1 MTAPPS
7 APTAEGTASPFP
19 IPPVFEAPRSG
30 AVQPQSQPQQCYRY
44 YQHPHHTTPSPQPA
58 PLEYRRAGDGSL
70 PSAQEAATPVL
81 LVVSPADPHSPQ
93 PVMYAP
99 WGMMPPPTAGTSP
112 HQSPATPGAPP
123 RPTTAAGVAQGT
135 PAISLGFQV
144 PLSPTK
150 QVLTCYTLLLLVLV
164 MAIGLLLIS
173 FFTPICTA
181 HLNFTR
187 SVTDI
192 QDHSAYLHIK
202 GDFGKDISTYAL
214 FSPCTV
220 FKQHACNI
228 ITAGQVSEWMQL
240 VTNGMQAPYPD
251 LLFDSGIDRARVS
264 SCLYVHL
271 PAAATRPAPQ
281 PRGIVAP
288 EVIGW
293 RALRHGDGPAP
304 PAPPLHKHRG
314 PSSGGSGLAG
324 VPTSLPEEKSHA
336 SPPLRPPGPD
346 DDLGRNDAPHVLP
359 AAGPLVGGNTN
370 HVLIALNSS
379 VPQSAEAAFTLTC
392 DGDADTA
399 PMLNLTAVYHVDV
412 SAYLLNGDSANSSK
426 VVSAVDLITTAEPH
440 HVGRGY
446 TPRMS
451 TCAEYLVACRTAGD
465 GYYVV
470 VAPASPLYRCGKGS
484 IGSTRG
490 PSNISK
496 TVAKVLVCDLTF
508 YELRADT
515 VTALRF
521 TARAQVAMK
530 MVLYTASARFPD
542 SATAAPVSLTLSA
555 ILLVFAD
562 AFVLLALVLTAVT
575 AVTVPV
581 QRAKLRQLS
590 AALEADA
597 SVAMGIL
604 YRAQGAVAVTMP
616 PTAAPAAAAPATF
629 HGPNAEVGHPA
640 DTAADAF
647 TVSSTSLPTL
657 PPQPHM
663 QTQQQSPPA
672 HTSLSALAAAA
683 SPMLLVPPYYESGG
697 MVPPGMGG
705 SGTVHVP
712 SMVVVPPMMPR
723 MAGNAPSPYSEG
735 YYLQPEH
742 GLSNTAALQSSAAD
756 DVVAPAGTPHA
767 PLASAAAPP
776 VTEARHG
783 GSCRTIT
790 TFGASG
796 AASSGTSPSTQE
808 ESAVRSSSGVQEVSV
823 PEDSSPLAGWHPQQ
837 HRGTD
842 GVAPSGNGTDSG
854 NALELAS
861 LHDAGS
867 SFFSPPSHGGS
878 DTGTRERAIHE
889 GADQR
894 SASSPSGI
902 SDGADGGV
910 GGAVAPVGVLAA
922 PGASLASG
930 HHPVLF
936 AGNAHAAE
944 VVPPPALMSM
954 QHWQPPMTPSTV
966 TDWMLMSSRHVVSQ
980 DVLEESVASESTAE
994 EPEEEDR
1001 WRLLR
1006 RLRDRVLRRRRAS
1019 AAGAPAPSNW
1029 PDSDSDDGMPGA
1041 GYLPV
1046 ENSPGERTIQLFLL
1060 RARKSYTRLRR
1071 KQVATSATLL
1081 FYAKAAAIAALVF
1094 AIVATGLQLW
1104 NVAARNRERLQ
1115 LRGGDTLTDDYV
1127 LDPSHLALM
1136 SLSLAC
1142 LLVVVLLTFVVERKR
1157 VW

>member
-1 MTAPPS
+1 MTAPSS

-30 AVQPQSQPQQCYRY
+30 AVQLQPQPQQCYRY

-58 PLEYRRAGDGSL
+58 PLEYGRAGDGSL

-81 LVVSPADPHSPQ
+81 PVVSPADPYSPH

-99 WGMMPPPTAGTSP
+99 WGMMPPPTAGTSA
-112 HQSPATPGAPP
+112 HQPPATLGAPP
-123 RPTTAAGVAQGT
+123 SPMTAAGVAQGT
-135 PAISLGFQV
+135 PAISLGLQV
-144 PLSPTK
+144 PLRPTK
-150 QVLTCYTLLLLVLV
+150 QVLTCYTLLLLALM
-164 MAIGLLLIS
+164 MAIGLLLVS
-173 FFTPICTA
+173 FFAPICTA
-181 HLNFTR
+181 HLSFTR

-192 QDHSAYLHIK
+192 QDHSAYLQNIK

-220 FKQHACNI
+220 FKQHACDI
-228 ITAGQVSEWMQL
+228 ITAGQVSEWMQF
-240 VTNGMQAPYPD
+240 VINGMQAPYPD
-251 LLFDSGIDRARVS
+251 LLFYSGIDRARVS
-264 SCLYVHL
+264 SCSYVHL
-271 PAAATRPAPQ
+271 PAATTRPAPQ
-281 PRGIVAP
+281 PRGIVP
-288 EVIGW
+288 PKVIGR
-293 RALRHGDGPAP
+293 RALHHGDGPAP

-314 PSSGGSGLAG
+314 PRSGSSGLAG
-324 VPTSLPEEKSHA
+324 VPTSVPEEESHA
-336 SPPLRPPGPD
+336 SPPRRPPGLD
-346 DDLGRNDAPHVLP
+346 DNLGRNDAPHVLP
-359 AAGPLVGGNTN
+359 AAGPLIGGNTN

-379 VPQSAEAAFTLTC
+379 VPHSAEAAFTLTC

-399 PMLNLTAVYHVDV
+399 PMLNLTAVHHVDV
-412 SAYLLNGDSANSSK
+412 SAYLLNGNSANSSK

-451 TCAEYLVACRTAGD
+451 TCAEYLEACRTAGD

-470 VAPASPLYRCGKGS
+470 VAPASPLYRCGQGS

-490 PSNISK
+490 PSNISQ

-508 YELRADT
+508 YELGVDT
-515 VTALRF
+515 VAALRF

-530 MVLYTASARFPD
+530 MVLYPASARFPD

-562 AFVLLALVLTAVT
+562 AFVLLALVLMAVT

-604 YRAQGAVAVTMP
+604 YRAQGAVSVTMP
-616 PTAAPAAAAPATF
+616 PTAAPAAATF
-629 HGPNAEVGHPA
+629 HGPNAEVGHPV

-647 TVSSTSLPTL
+647 TILSTSLPTV
-657 PPQPHM
+657 PPQPRM
-663 QTQQQSPPA
+663 QTQQQSSPA

-683 SPMLLVPPYYESGG
+683 SPMLILPPYYESGG
-697 MVPPGMGG
+697 MVPPGVGG
-705 SGTVHVP
+705 SGTALV
-712 SMVVVPPMMPR
+712 SSMMVVVPPMMPR
-723 MAGNAPSPYSEG
+723 VAGNAPSPYSEG

-742 GLSNTAALQSSAAD
+742 GSSNTAALQSSAAD
-756 DVVAPAGTPHA
+756 DVVAAVDTPHA

-776 VTEARHG
+776 ETEARHG
-783 GSCRTIT
+783 GSYRTTT

-796 AASSGTSPSTQE
+796 AASSGTSPLTQE
-808 ESAVRSSSGVQEVSV
+808 ESAVRGSSGVQEVSV
-823 PEDSSPLAGWHPQQ
+823 PEGSPPLAGWHPQQ

-842 GVAPSGNGTDSG
+842 GVALSGDGTDSG

-861 LHDAGS
+861 LQDAGS
-867 SFFSPPSHGGS
+867 SFLSPPSPGGS

-889 GADQR
+889 GAGQR

-902 SDGADGGV
+902 SYGVDGGT
-910 GGAVAPVGVLAA
+910 VAPMWVLAA

-944 VVPPPALMSM
+944 VVPPPALISM
-954 QHWQPPMTPSTV
+954 QNWQPPMTPSAV
-966 TDWMLMSSRHVVSQ
+966 TDWMFMSSRHVVSQ

-1001 WRLLR
+1001 WWRLR

-1041 GYLPV
+1041 DYVPV

-1071 KQVATSATLL
+1071 KQVSTSATLL

-1142 LLVVVLLTFVVERKR
+1142 LLVVMLLTFVVERKR

>member
-1 MTAPPS
+1 MTAPSS
-7 APTAEGTASPFP
+7 APTAEDTASPFP
-19 IPPVFEAPRSG
+19 NPPVFEAPRSG
-30 AVQPQSQPQQCYRY
+30 AVQPQPQPQQCYRY

-58 PLEYRRAGDGSL
+58 PLEYGRAGDGSL
-70 PSAQEAATPVL
+70 PSSQEAATPVL
-81 LVVSPADPHSPQ
+81 PVVSPADPYSPR
-93 PVMYAP
+93 PVMHAP
-99 WGMMPPPTAGTSP
+99 WGTMPPPTAGTGANQP
-112 HQSPATPGAPP
+112 PATPGAPP
-123 RPTTAAGVAQGT
+123 SPMTAAGVAQGT
-135 PAISLGFQV
+135 PAISLGLQV
-144 PLSPTK
+144 PLSSTK
-150 QVLTCYTLLLLVLV
+150 QVLTCYTLLLLAL
-164 MAIGLLLIS
+164 MIALGLLLVS

-181 HLNFTR
+181 HLSFTR

-192 QDHSAYLHIK
+192 QDRSAYLHNIE

-220 FKQHACNI
+220 FKQHACDI
-228 ITAGQVSEWMQL
+228 IAAGQVSEWMQL

-251 LLFDSGIDRARVS
+251 LLFHSGIDRARVS
-264 SCLYVHL
+264 SCSYVPM
-271 PAAATRPAPQ
+271 PAAATCPAPQ
-281 PRGIVAP
+281 PRGTAAA
-288 EVIGW
+288 EVISR
-293 RALRHGDGPAP
+293 RALGYGDGPAP
-304 PAPPLHKHRG
+304 PAAPLHKLRG
-314 PSSGGSGLAG
+314 PSSGGIGLAG
-324 VPTSLPEEKSHA
+324 VPTSPPEEESHA
-336 SPPLRPPGPD
+336 SPPLRPPGPG
-346 DDLGRNDAPHVLP
+346 DDLGRNDVLHVPP

-392 DGDADTA
+392 DGDADTV
-399 PMLNLTAVYHVDV
+399 PMLNLTAVHHVNV
-412 SAYLLNGDSANSSK
+412 SAYLLNGNSANSSK
-426 VVSAVDLITTAEPH
+426 VVSSVDLITTAEPH

-446 TPRMS
+446 TPTMS
-451 TCAEYLVACRTAGD
+451 TCTEYLEACRTAVD

-470 VAPASPLYRCGKGS
+470 VAPASPLYRCGQGS

-490 PSNISK
+490 PSNISE

-508 YELRADT
+508 YELGADT
-515 VTALRF
+515 VAALRF
-521 TARAQVAMK
+521 TARAQIDMK
-530 MVLYTASARFPD
+530 MVLYPTSARFPD
-542 SATAAPVSLTLSA
+542 SATAASVSLTLSA

-581 QRAKLRQLS
+581 QRAKLRRLS

-616 PTAAPAAAAPATF
+616 PTAAPAAATF

-640 DTAADAF
+640 DTAAGAS
-647 TVSSTSLPTL
+647 TIPSTSLPTL

-663 QTQQQSPPA
+663 QTQQQSSPA

-683 SPMLLVPPYYESGG
+683 SPMLLVPPHYESGG

-705 SGTVHVP
+705 SGIAHVP
-712 SMVVVPPMMPR
+712 SIMVVVPPMMPR
-723 MAGNAPSPYSEG
+723 VAGNAPSPYSEG

-742 GLSNTAALQSSAAD
+742 GSSNTAALQSSAAD
-756 DVVAPAGTPHA
+756 DVVAAVGTPHA

-776 VTEARHG
+776 ETEARHG
-783 GSCRTIT
+783 ESGSTTT

-796 AASSGTSPSTQE
+796 AASSGTSPLTQK

-823 PEDSSPLAGWHPQQ
+823 PGDSSPLTGWHLQQ
-837 HRGTD
+837 HRGTN
-842 GVAPSGNGTDSG
+842 GVAPSGDGADSG

-861 LHDAGS
+861 LYDADS
-867 SFFSPPSHGGS
+867 SFFPPPSHGGS

-889 GADQR
+889 GAGQR

-910 GGAVAPVGVLAA
+910 GRHPS
-922 PGASLASG
+922 ASLASG

-936 AGNAHAAE
+936 AGNAYAAE
-944 VVPPPALMSM
+944 VVPPPALISI
-954 QHWQPPMTPSTV
+954 QHWQLPMMPSAV
-966 TDWMLMSSRHVVSQ
+966 TDWMFMSSRHVVSQ

-1001 WRLLR
+1001 WWRLR
-1006 RLRDRVLRRRRAS
+1006 RLRDRVLRGRRAS
-1019 AAGAPAPSNW
+1019 AAGAPAPSTW

-1041 GYLPV
+1041 DYVPV

-1071 KQVATSATLL
+1071 KQVATSVTLL
-1081 FYAKAAAIAALVF
+1081 FYTKAATIAALVF

-1127 LDPSHLALM
+1127 LDPSHLALI